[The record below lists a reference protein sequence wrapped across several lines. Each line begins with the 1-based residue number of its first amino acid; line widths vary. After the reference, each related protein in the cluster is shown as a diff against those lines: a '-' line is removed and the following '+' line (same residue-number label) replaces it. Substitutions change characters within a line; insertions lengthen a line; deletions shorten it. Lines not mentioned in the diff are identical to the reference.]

1 MIKSYKNYW
10 EELLLTQIK
19 ACKLKLPIR
28 EFKICPDRKWR
39 SDFVWPE
46 HNLIVEIEGGIYT
59 NGRHTRPRGFKN
71 DCEKYNYAA
80 LIGYKVIRVTPDHI
94 KSGKALEWIEEGLKQ

>member
-10 EELLLTQIK
+10 EELLLTQLK

-28 EFKICPDRKWR
+28 EFKLCPDRKWC

-46 HNLIVEIEGGIYT
+46 SNLIVEVEG
-59 NGRHTRPRGFKN
+59 FMS

-80 LIGYKVIRVTPDHI
+80 LQGFKVIRITPEHI
-94 KSGKALEWIEEGLKQ
+94 KSGKALEWIEEGLKNP